1 MFNFKLYA
9 VIISNVGGINV
20 IDFITSYMYI
30 YFIYIIHEYK
40 YMHSIRV
47 TFRAQV
53 QMGNQSTTMSLL
65 KWGYTWRRRR
75 K

>member
-53 QMGNQSTTMSLL
+53 QSGNQSTPMSLL
-65 KWGYTWRRRR
+65 KWGYTWWRRR

>member
-1 MFNFKLYA
+1 MEFMLDFKLYA

-40 YMHSIRV
+40 YV
-47 TFRAQV
+47 
-53 QMGNQSTTMSLL
+53 
-65 KWGYTWRRRR
+65 
-75 K
+75 

>member
-1 MFNFKLYA
+1 MGKLEFMFDFKLYA

-30 YFIYIIHEYK
+30 YFIYIVHDYK

-47 TFRAQV
+47 TFRA
-53 QMGNQSTTMSLL
+53 
-65 KWGYTWRRRR
+65 
-75 K
+75 